1 MTETRFA
8 VRVPHT
14 MRAWY
19 VLMDFPDGTTELMV
33 IFGGGAPHTLDTTLT
48 LEDIRT
54 WGLQDYDR
62 IKVQVTE
69 RKVEDGGD
77 DEMETSS
84 KKHKVEKIMTDI
96 VRKINTRLER
106 GETIT
111 EIVGAYY
118 NYNNL
123 VDLLC
128 GIYDLTFEERKEV
141 MKQWSFDVM
150 FND

>member
-1 MTETRFA
+1 MKIEIEKEDFVRLA
-8 VRVPHT
+8 VYASCADLPKEENKYG
-14 MRAWY
+14 M
-19 VLMDFPDGTTELMV
+19 
-33 IFGGGAPHTLDTTLT
+33 TLT
-48 LEDIRT
+48 KVMDSLDEDVAGEIASDVLALRA
-54 WGLQDYDR
+54 R
-62 IKVQVTE
+62 IE
-69 RKVEDGGD
+69 MLNGANVEDGGD

-96 VRKINTRLER
+96 VRKINTRLEQ

-128 GIYDLTFEERKEV
+128 GIYDLTFEERQEV

>member
-33 IFGGGAPHTLDTTLT
+33 
-48 LEDIRT
+48 
-54 WGLQDYDR
+54 
-62 IKVQVTE
+62 
-69 RKVEDGGD
+69 
-77 DEMETSS
+77 
-84 KKHKVEKIMTDI
+84 
-96 VRKINTRLER
+96 
-106 GETIT
+106 
-111 EIVGAYY
+111 IVGAYY

>member
-1 MTETRFA
+1 
-8 VRVPHT
+8 
-14 MRAWY
+14 
-19 VLMDFPDGTTELMV
+19 
-33 IFGGGAPHTLDTTLT
+33 
-48 LEDIRT
+48 
-54 WGLQDYDR
+54 
-62 IKVQVTE
+62 
-69 RKVEDGGD
+69 
-77 DEMETSS
+77 
-84 KKHKVEKIMTDI
+84 MTDI

-141 MKQWSFDVM
+141 MKQRLMSPRLSKKAIETER
-150 FND
+150 